1 VVRWASAACVG
12 GLVCLAVS
20 SLARVGGERLL
31 AAGGVKPPD
40 SLPSLLALPS
50 SDLARV
56 DIAVMNLLC
65 EQRLPG
71 AEKIGPAEA
80 ARMLD
85 QWAERVRVETER
97 HAYRFERSPAEFEH
111 SNGYFPMV
119 MLAVVLA
126 EDCGVHYRPER
137 RIAPEA
143 ARMGDG
149 FFSEAKD
156 VFLGGLV
163 GPRREGTCSSLP
175 VLQVAVGRR
184 LGYPLKLVTTKGHLF
199 VRWEGAGERFNVEA
213 AGRGVNRFPDEYY
226 LRWPYVVSEQE
237 RTAEGYLRSLAAAE
251 ELAVFLSIRRMCC
264 LEAGRNQEAGEA
276 FAEAAR
282 RAPGCEGYRRMEAM
296 LRGRE
301 HPTERAATWKA
312 VSSDGNEGSTAL

>member
-1 VVRWASAACVG
+1 VWWAVLGWARNPAPEQASASG
-12 GLVCLAVS
+12 GKRAETLVALMALS
-20 SLARVGGERLL
+20 SNDFAQ
-31 AAGGVKPPD
+31 
-40 SLPSLLALPS
+40 
-50 SDLARV
+50 V

-65 EQRLPG
+65 EQGLPG
-71 AEKIGPAEA
+71 AEKLDLAEA
-80 ARMLD
+80 TRTLD
-85 QWAERVRVETER
+85 EWAERVRKETQR
-97 HAYRFERSPAEFEH
+97 HAYRFERNPAEFEH
-111 SNGYFPMV
+111 SKGFFQMV

-126 EDCGVHYRPER
+126 EDGGVHYRPER

-149 FFSEAKD
+149 FFSEARD

-199 VRWEGAGERFNVEA
+199 VRWEGADERFNVEA
-213 AGRGVNRFPDEYY
+213 AGKGVNRFPDEYY
-226 LRWPYVVSEQE
+226 LRWPYAVTDEE
-237 RTAEGYLRSLAAAE
+237 AKAEGYLRSLEPAE
-251 ELAVFLSIRRMCC
+251 ELAVFLSIRGMCW
-264 LEAGRNQEAGEA
+264 LEAGRDEEAREA

-296 LRGRE
+296 LRERGR
-301 HPTERAATWKA
+301 PNERGALRKS
-312 VSSDGNEGSTAL
+312 VNGDGDEGRSALW